1 MNRFMKY
8 AAAALAAATAVS
20 TLGGCEQLEQKT
32 PEDTVAVTFGDTNIM
47 LDEVTYMIRSM
58 EYTYESYFGSNI
70 CSNDMGDGSG
80 MTVGDYIKQMSLS
93 QLRQTLVL
101 NEYAEQN
108 GIELSDAQKA
118 KVDDAI
124 EKLKEEG
131 EDYLNAVGATDEL
144 IEKTYTENAI
154 ANLVYMDL
162 VADVDTTVG
171 DDEFLRK
178 KIAYVKLTPSELTE
192 TTAAEEGTTVTETES
207 GSEEEAS
214 SEAGSSEETSEAGS
228 EEASSENA
236 SDEAAS
242 SEVASDEADSTEE
255 ASTEK
260 ETETST
266 EVATET
272 ETETESASDTE
283 VVTEV
288 ATEAESESE
297 SNTESD
303 TESDTEVSNGSE
315 ESTEAE
321 TLSEEEQERQDA
333 MNDAADKILKEFED
347 GSDAAD
353 FISDYQNDSHFTA
366 TNSEI
371 SISEEGT
378 AVYNAAAWALSTD
391 ECTIY
396 NSDDGSIYIIRCLDD
411 NDEEARQS
419 AIDSEIES
427 RKTALFEEKYSE
439 IQDASSKFK
448 VDQDVIDTIRFTT
461 PVYVAPT
468 EEDTTEET
476 TENASEE
483 ASSEDASSEEASSES
498 ESESSSEEVT
508 EESAEKNTESE
519 SESEKEST
527 SEAETK

>member
-1 MNRFMKY
+1 MNRIMKY

-20 TLGGCEQLEQKT
+20 TLGGCEQLENKA
-32 PEDTVAVTFGDTNIM
+32 PEDTVAVSFGDTNIM

-101 NEYAEQN
+101 NEYAKKN
-108 GIELSDAQKA
+108 GIELSDDQKA
-118 KVDDAI
+118 KVDEAI
-124 EKLKEEG
+124 EKLQTEA
-131 EDYLNAVGATDEL
+131 EDYLDAVGATDEL

-192 TTAAEEGTTVTETES
+192 TTAADEATTEVSSDEDS
-207 GSEEEAS
+207 SEEAS
-214 SEAGSSEETSEAGS
+214 SIENTEAESESASKDVTTST

-236 SDEAAS
+236 STDAAS
-242 SEVASDEADSTEE
+242 TEAVSTEE
-255 ASTEK
+255 ASSENVSKLSSEASTED
-260 ETETST
+260 ST
-266 EVATET
+266 EV
-272 ETETESASDTE
+272 
-283 VVTEV
+283 
-288 ATEAESESE
+288 
-297 SNTESD
+297 
-303 TESDTEVSNGSE
+303 
-315 ESTEAE
+315 E

-333 MNDAADKILKEFED
+333 MNDAADKILKEFEE
-347 GSDAAD
+347 GNDAAD

-371 SISEEGT
+371 SISEDGT
-378 AVYNAAAWALSTD
+378 AVYNASAWALATD
-391 ECTIY
+391 ECTVY
-396 NSDDGSIYIIRCLDD
+396 RSDDGSIYIIRCLDD

-427 RKTALFEEKYSE
+427 RKTALFSEKYAE
-439 IQDASSKFK
+439 IQDDSSKFK
-448 VDQDVIDTIRFTT
+448 VDEDVIDTIRFTT
-461 PVYVAPT
+461 PVYVAPS
-468 EEDTTEET
+468 EEET
-476 TENASEE
+476 SESETSGEETSESETGEEESTKEEKSSESDESEEAVSE
-483 ASSEDASSEEASSES
+483 ASSE
-498 ESESSSEEVT
+498 
-508 EESAEKNTESE
+508 EESK
-519 SESEKEST
+519 
-527 SEAETK
+527 